1 MRPRWHKLFSDL
13 FSNPVRTILVVLSI
27 TIGLFAVGMI
37 TTIHLIIQ
45 KDMAEGYAQFA
56 PPNILVSVTSIDE
69 EMVKNLEKL
78 DGIAF
83 SEGIRKFS
91 ARIKNI
97 DGDWVKTEITAR
109 KSFVSPKIIQLK
121 LIEGSLELKEG
132 EMLVDQFK
140 IEKVL
145 VNEDHHVFVELP
157 SGRIKEI
164 VLAGK
169 TQDQT
174 IGFDTGGGGFFIAPI
189 QGYILME
196 TLPYFEQVQTFNQ
209 IILTVTPENRNITQI
224 QGIAN
229 KVVDFLD
236 ENDIGVVQ
244 TTVHE
249 SDTHPNFI
257 YVNAI
262 SALLLVLGYLIVFL
276 SSFLIINTLTA
287 LMQQQIQQV
296 GIMKSLGATK
306 KQIVS
311 IYMILIFFYGM
322 IAFGIALPL
331 SRISAFK
338 MVSFL
343 AGKVNFE
350 FLGDRVLWTPI
361 LILIV
366 IALVIPQLAGALPIQ
381 HGVRIKVTEALSGS
395 SAQRSSVFGRFTL
408 KKLNISRPVLISIR
422 NTFRNKTRLI
432 LTLITLTLGGS
443 IFISTFNVQIAL
455 KNHTTK
461 IGQYFLADANLDF
474 NQSYRISKVQNDLKT
489 VDQIDVVEGWA
500 FAPSQIILEN
510 DQAGETVRLIGPPI
524 NSKMIKANLLKGRWM
539 QEGDHNAIV
548 LNEVFQTNFPNLD
561 IGDNLKLRVNN
572 EETEWVIIGFFQLA
586 GKSTGYIAYTDFDSL
601 AKLNKSFFHTRIFR
615 VASKNKN
622 LNIDQQ
628 KSLANEIST
637 VLRQK
642 GYHILQVEAGLSLL
656 ESTIVGLD
664 IITIFLFVMAVLIA
678 IVGSIGLMGTMSL
691 NVIER
696 TRELGVM
703 RAIGASNFTI
713 FRSVLFEGLLVGE
726 LSWFLSI
733 FLAIP
738 MTKILCDSLSKAL
751 FDAIGLF
758 AFSWKGILIWLVVVT
773 LLSIIASVLPAS
785 NATRLTI
792 REVLAYE

>member
-1 MRPRWHKLFSDL
+1 MRPRWRKLFSDL
-13 FSNPVRTILVVLSI
+13 FVNPVRTILVVLSI

-45 KDMAEGYAQFA
+45 KDMAEGYAQFV
-56 PPNILVSVTSIDE
+56 PPNILISVPNVDE
-69 EMVKNLEKL
+69 DMVKNLEKL
-78 DGIAF
+78 DGISF
-83 SEGIRKFS
+83 SEGVRKFS

-97 DGDWVKTEITAR
+97 EGDWVKTEITAR
-109 KSFVSPKIIQLK
+109 KSFVSPEIVQLK
-121 LIEGSLELKEG
+121 LIEGSSELKED
-132 EMLVDQFK
+132 EILVDQFK
-140 IEKVL
+140 YEKVL
-145 VNEDHHVFVELP
+145 VNEDQHVFIELP
-157 SGRIKEI
+157 SGNIKDFF
-164 VLAGK
+164 LAGK

-189 QGYILME
+189 QGYILMD
-196 TLPYFEQVQTFNQ
+196 TLPHFEQVQNFNQ
-209 IILTVTPENRNITQI
+209 IYLTVTPENGNFNQI
-224 QGIAN
+224 QKIAN
-229 KVVDFLD
+229 NVVDFLD
-236 ENDIGVVQ
+236 ENEIVVLQ

-249 SDTHPNFI
+249 SDTHPNYI

-262 SALLLVLGYLIVFL
+262 SALLLVLGFLIVFL
-276 SSFLIINTLTA
+276 SSFLIINTLSA
-287 LMQQQIQQV
+287 LMQQQIQQI

-311 IYMILIFFYGM
+311 IYMILIFLYGM
-322 IAFGIALPL
+322 IAFGVALPL

-343 AGKVNFE
+343 ASKVNFE
-350 FLGDRVLWTPI
+350 FLGDRILWSPVLF
-361 LILIV
+361 LAV
-366 IALVIPQLAGALPIQ
+366 IALVIPQLAGAFTVQ
-381 HGVRIKVTEALSGS
+381 HGVRIKVTEALSGTS
-395 SAQRSSVFGRFTL
+395 GQRSTVFGRLAL
-408 KKLNISRPVLISIR
+408 KKINISRPVLISIR

-461 IGQYFLADANLDF
+461 IGQYFLADVNLDF

-489 VDQIDVVEGWA
+489 VHDIDVVEGWA

-524 NSKMIKANLLKGRWM
+524 NSEMIKANLIKGRWM
-539 QEGDHNAIV
+539 KDGDHNAIV

-561 IGDNLKLRVNN
+561 VGDTLKLRVNT
-572 EETEWVIIGFFQLA
+572 EDTEWVIIGFFQLA

-615 VASKNKN
+615 ITSQNKN
-622 LNIDQQ
+622 LNTDQQ
-628 KSLANEIST
+628 KSIANEIST

-642 GYHILQVEAGLSLL
+642 GYHVLQVEAGLSLL
-656 ESTIVGLD
+656 ESTTVGLD
-664 IITIFLFVMAVLIA
+664 IITVFLFVMALLIA
-678 IVGSIGLMGTMSL
+678 IVGSIGLMGAMSL

-696 TRELGVM
+696 IKELGIM

-713 FRSVLFEGLLVGE
+713 FRSVLFEGLLVGG

-738 MTKILCDSLSKAL
+738 MTKILCDSLSVAL

-758 AFSWKGILIWLVVVT
+758 AFTWKGILIWLGVVT
-773 LLSIIASVLPAS
+773 FLSIISSLLPAI